1 MASNIN
7 ELEKQLL
14 QLSAHERAFLAKQL
28 IQSLDEDVE
37 EDGELEQRWI
47 EEAQRR
53 YDAYK
58 SGKNTAKSADQVMKD
73 ARSKLL

>member
-7 ELEKQLL
+7 DFEKQLL

-28 IQSLDEDVE
+28 IQSLDDDVE
-37 EDGELEQRWI
+37 EEGELEQQWI

-53 YDAYK
+53 YDEYQ
-58 SGKNTAKSADQVMKD
+58 SGKTTAKSADQVIKN